1 MTEDTN
7 LLSIQSDL
15 SSVYY
20 PSEKGVASDFCDD
33 LSEEEVVIGGNRMSS
48 VSVGPRV
55 VSSTGISFAI
65 RN

>member
-20 PSEKGVASDFCDD
+20 PSEKGVASDFRDD

-48 VSVGPRV
+48 VSVGHRV
-55 VSSTGISFAI
+55 VSGSGISFAI
-65 RN
+65 IN